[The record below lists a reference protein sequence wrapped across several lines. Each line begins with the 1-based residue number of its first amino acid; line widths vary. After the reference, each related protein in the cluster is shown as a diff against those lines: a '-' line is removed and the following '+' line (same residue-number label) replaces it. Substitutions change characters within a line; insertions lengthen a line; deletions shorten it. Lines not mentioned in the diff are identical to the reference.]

1 MAVMN
6 SLVADAFEELMSEG
20 RMLVLN
26 GKKSTLSSKDVE
38 CAVKLHIPGELGK
51 GAVSEGRQGLKDH
64 SGAAGE

>member
-1 MAVMN
+1 
-6 SLVADAFEELMSEG
+6 
-20 RMLVLN
+20 MLVLN

-64 SGAAGE
+64 SGSAGE